1 MTQFKAWAS
10 RLPQIVRPG
19 PTLGF
24 DLVRVY
30 LGVGLFVRGVLF
42 VSRPELVLGYMSST
56 ESWFVPYAIAHYVAI
71 AHLGGGV
78 LLAAGL
84 ATRLAAVVQLPVLC
98 GAVFMVHS
106 AETLLTAGQSL
117 EFSALV
123 LMLLVVYLF
132 VGAGP
137 LSVDAWLGDRVSLL
151 GSEEHAY
158 LRPATVADQRS
169 FAAASK
175 LARG

>member
-1 MTQFKAWAS
+1 MMQFKAWAS
-10 RLPQIVRPG
+10 RLPQHVRPG

-24 DLVRVY
+24 DLVRAY

-42 VSRPELVLGYMSST
+42 VSRPELVLGYMSSS

-71 AHLGGGV
+71 VHLGGGV
-78 LLAAGL
+78 LLALGL
-84 ATRLAAVVQLPVLC
+84 ATRLAAIVQLPVLF

-106 AETLLTAGQSL
+106 AESLLTAGQSL

-137 LSVDAWLGDRVSLL
+137 LSVDAWLGDHVSLL
-151 GSEEHAY
+151 GNESHRH
-158 LRPATVADQRS
+158 LQPATVANQRA
-169 FAAASK
+169 FATASK
-175 LARG
+175 LARN

>member
-1 MTQFKAWAS
+1 MTQMKAWAG
-10 RLPQIVRPG
+10 RLPHLVRPG

-24 DLVRVY
+24 DLVRAY

-42 VSRPELVLGYMSST
+42 VSRPELVLGYMSTS
-56 ESWFVPYAIAHYVAI
+56 ESWFIPYAVAHYVAI

-78 LLAAGL
+78 LLAVGL
-84 ATRLAAVVQLPVLC
+84 ATRLAALAQLPVLF

-106 AETLLTAGQSL
+106 TESLLTAGQSL

-123 LMLLVVYLF
+123 LMLLVVYLV

-151 GSEEHAY
+151 GSESRLH
-158 LRPATVADQRS
+158 LQPATVPNQR
-169 FAAASK
+169 AYTSK
-175 LARG
+175 LAQG

>member
-1 MTQFKAWAS
+1 
-10 RLPQIVRPG
+10 
-19 PTLGF
+19 LGF
-24 DLVRVY
+24 DLVRAY
-30 LGVGLFVRGVLF
+30 LGVGLFVRGILF
-42 VSRPELVLGYMSST
+42 VSRPELVLGYMSSS

-78 LLAAGL
+78 LLAVGL
-84 ATRLAAVVQLPVLC
+84 ATRLAALVQLPVLL
-98 GAVFMVHS
+98 GAVFMVHQADS
-106 AETLLTAGQSL
+106 LLSAGQSL

-137 LSVDAWLGDRVSLL
+137 LSVDSWLGDRVSLL
-151 GSEEHAY
+151 GSESRVH
-158 LRPATVADQRS
+158 LQPATVTNQRS
-169 FAAASK
+169 LAAASK

>member
-10 RLPQIVRPG
+10 RLPQLVRPG
-19 PTLGF
+19 PILGF
-24 DLVRVY
+24 DLVRAY

-56 ESWFVPYAIAHYVAI
+56 DSWFVPYAIAHYVAI

-78 LLAAGL
+78 LLAVGL
-84 ATRLAAVVQLPVLC
+84 ATRLAAVAQLPVLI

-106 AETLLTAGQSL
+106 TESLLTAGQSL

-123 LMLLVVYLF
+123 LMLLVVYLV

-151 GSEEHAY
+151 GSESHVH
-158 LRPATVADQRS
+158 LQPATALNQRS
-169 FAAASK
+169 FASGSK
-175 LARG
+175 FVRN

>member
-1 MTQFKAWAS
+1 MTQIKAWAS
-10 RLPQIVRPG
+10 RLPHLVRPG

-24 DLVRVY
+24 DLVRAY

-42 VSRPELVLGYMSST
+42 VSRPELVLGYMSTS

-78 LLAAGL
+78 LLAVGL
-84 ATRLAAVVQLPVLC
+84 ATRLAALAQLPVLF

-106 AETLLTAGQSL
+106 TESLLTAGQSL

-123 LMLLVVYLF
+123 LMLLVVYLV

-151 GSEEHAY
+151 GSENRLH
-158 LRPATVADQRS
+158 LQPATVPNQRPYT
-169 FAAASK
+169 SK
-175 LARG
+175 LAQG

>member
-10 RLPQIVRPG
+10 RLPQLVRPG

-71 AHLGGGV
+71 AHLGGGL

-106 AETLLTAGQSL
+106 TETLLTAGQSL

-151 GSEEHAY
+151 GNESHAY

-175 LARG
+175 LARS

>member
-1 MTQFKAWAS
+1 MTKTRAWAT
-10 RLPQIVRPG
+10 RLPHLRPG
-19 PTLGF
+19 PALGF
-24 DLVRVY
+24 DLVRAY

-42 VSRPELVLGYMSST
+42 VSRPELVLGYMSSN
-56 ESWFVPYAIAHYVAI
+56 ESWFIPYAVAHYVAI

-84 ATRLAAVVQLPVLC
+84 ATRLAAAVQLPVLF

-106 AETLLTAGQSL
+106 AESLLAVGQSL

-132 VGAGP
+132 VGSGP
-137 LSVDAWLGDRVSLL
+137 LSLDGWLGDRLSLL
-151 GSEEHAY
+151 GSESRYH
-158 LRPATVADQRS
+158 LQPATATPRRPL
-169 FAAASK
+169 ARSK

>member
-1 MTQFKAWAS
+1 MTQSKAWAS
-10 RLPQIVRPG
+10 RLPQLVRPG

-24 DLVRVY
+24 DLVRAY
-30 LGVGLFVRGVLF
+30 LGVGLFVRGILF
-42 VSRPELVLGYMSST
+42 VSRPELVLGYMSTS

-78 LLAAGL
+78 LLAVGL
-84 ATRLAAVVQLPVLC
+84 ATRLAALVQLPVLL
-98 GAVFMVHS
+98 GAVFMVHQADS
-106 AETLLTAGQSL
+106 LLSAGQSL

-137 LSVDAWLGDRVSLL
+137 LSVDSWLGDRVSLL
-151 GSEEHAY
+151 GSESRVH
-158 LRPATVADQRS
+158 LQPATVTNQRTL
-169 FAAASK
+169 AAASK

>member
-10 RLPQIVRPG
+10 RLPQLVRPG

-106 AETLLTAGQSL
+106 TETLLTAGQSL

-151 GSEEHAY
+151 GNESQAY

>member
-1 MTQFKAWAS
+1 MTQIKAWAS
-10 RLPQIVRPG
+10 RLPHLVRPG

-24 DLVRVY
+24 DLVRAY

-42 VSRPELVLGYMSST
+42 VSRPELVLGYMSTS

-78 LLAAGL
+78 LLAVGL
-84 ATRLAAVVQLPVLC
+84 ATRLAALAQLPVLF

-106 AETLLTAGQSL
+106 TESLLTAGQSL

-123 LMLLVVYLF
+123 LMLLVVYLV

-151 GSEEHAY
+151 GSENRQH
-158 LRPATVADQRS
+158 LQPATVPNQR
-169 FAAASK
+169 AYTSK
-175 LARG
+175 LAQG

>member
-1 MTQFKAWAS
+1 MQDLKAWIN
-10 RLPQIVRPG
+10 RLPHLVRPG

-24 DLVRVY
+24 DLVRAY
-30 LGVGLFVRGVLF
+30 LGIGLFVRGVLF
-42 VSRPELVLGYMSST
+42 VSQPELVLGYLSSS

-78 LLAAGL
+78 LLALGL
-84 ATRLAAVVQLPVLC
+84 ATRLAAVVQLPVLF

-106 AETLLTAGQSL
+106 TDTLLTAGQSL

-123 LMLLVVYLF
+123 LMLLIVYLG

-151 GSEEHAY
+151 GSERSENLKPVTAS
-158 LRPATVADQRS
+158 AQRALS
-169 FAAASK
+169 PAASK
-175 LARG
+175 LI

>member
-1 MTQFKAWAS
+1 MMQLKAWAN
-10 RLPQIVRPG
+10 RLPPLMRPS

-24 DLVRVY
+24 DLVRAY
-30 LGVGLFVRGVLF
+30 LGIGLFVRGVLF
-42 VSRPELVLGYMSST
+42 VSRPELVLGYLSSS

-71 AHLGGGV
+71 AHLGGGL
-78 LLAAGL
+78 LLAVGL
-84 ATRLAAVVQLPVLC
+84 ATRLAVVVQLPVLC

-106 AETLLTAGQSL
+106 TESLLSAGQSL

-123 LMLLVVYLF
+123 LMLLIVYLG

-151 GSEEHAY
+151 GNEGYRNLQPTTS
-158 LRPATVADQRS
+158 
-169 FAAASK
+169 AAAQRGFVAASSK
-175 LARG
+175 LV

>member
-1 MTQFKAWAS
+1 MTQIKAWA
-10 RLPQIVRPG
+10 RLPQLVRPG

-24 DLVRVY
+24 DLVRAY

-42 VSRPELVLGYMSST
+42 VSRPELVLGYMSNS
-56 ESWFVPYAIAHYVAI
+56 ESWFIPYAVAHYVAI

-78 LLAAGL
+78 LLAVGL
-84 ATRLAAVVQLPVLC
+84 ATRLAALAQLPVLF

-106 AETLLTAGQSL
+106 TDNLLTAGQSL

-151 GSEEHAY
+151 GDEGRVH
-158 LRPATVADQRS
+158 LQPATVSHQR
-169 FAAASK
+169 AYAPK
-175 LARG
+175 LVRG

>member
-10 RLPQIVRPG
+10 RLPHLVRPG

-24 DLVRVY
+24 DLVRAY

-42 VSRPELVLGYMSST
+42 VSRPELVLGYMSSS
-56 ESWFVPYAIAHYVAI
+56 ESWFVPYAVAHYVAI

-78 LLAAGL
+78 LLAVGL
-84 ATRLAAVVQLPVLC
+84 ATRLAAVAQLPVLI

-106 AETLLTAGQSL
+106 TESLLTAGQSL

-123 LMLLVVYLF
+123 LMLLCVYLV

-151 GSEEHAY
+151 GSESRVHLQPVTA
-158 LRPATVADQRS
+158 VNQRS
-169 FAAASK
+169 FASASK
-175 LARG
+175 LAQN